1 MRVALLVC
9 VVGGFGSVVMAQES
23 QPPKT
28 DEPALKGPRVAT
40 AASKA
45 TLVEKDFSGKL
56 KRLEL
61 PAEEAALRLV
71 KVDEASRA
79 KVDTIL
85 GQRAAILD
93 KALIQNIDLVVQIH
107 NAGQSGDKAEA
118 LKLLQEF
125 GKKLEPLKAR
135 GKLLDEVAGAL
146 PEDQREAYVA
156 VVKEYHQALVADAM
170 AQAKAKGEE
179 LTLGQAAGTELV
191 AAIGQEIK
199 RSYDRQ
205 IGSRKEDF
213 EKLIASLSLKPEQET
228 RIRNMVT
235 DYGQKTKLN
244 PTAEQKRALFGKI
257 YRELDGEQR
266 KALLAYYR
274 GAK

>member
-1 MRVALLVC
+1 MRVEILLA
-9 VVGGFGSVVMAQES
+9 VVGICAGLARAQE
-23 QPPKT
+23 PAKKAE
-28 DEPALKGPRVAT
+28 EPALKGPRVSDKES
-40 AASKA
+40 SK

-71 KVDEASRA
+71 KVDDASRA
-79 KVDTIL
+79 KIDTIL
-85 GQRAAILD
+85 GERAAIMD

-135 GKLLDEVAGAL
+135 GKLQDEVAGAL
-146 PEDQREAYVA
+146 PEAEREAYRA
-156 VVKEYHQALVADAM
+156 LVKEYHQALVANAM

-179 LTLGQAAGTELV
+179 LTLGQAAGRELV

-205 IGSRKEDF
+205 IGGRKEDF
-213 EKLIASLSLKPEQET
+213 EKLIASLNLKPEQET